1 MPTRTEISDTAIK
14 REEIAV
20 DRYETRLV
28 YPTTARRDASV
39 ARLELLWENRRFL
52 LKVSAIGLVI
62 SLIIA
67 LIIPHR
73 FNSTVQLM
81 PPDQQSLALSA
92 LAAFTG
98 RSGGATSALAP
109 LAGLAGD
116 LLGQR
121 TSGQLFIG
129 VLQSRTVLTAL
140 ITKFDLRKV
149 YRKKLWI
156 DAGKTLVRRT
166 DIKED
171 KKSGIITITVSDRS
185 PQRAAEMAQEYV
197 NQLNFVITELN
208 TSSARREREFLEGR
222 LKQVNAGLE
231 VAERNFGDFASKNAA
246 IDIPE
251 EGKAML
257 EAGAELQGELIAA
270 QTELQ
275 GLRQIYADD
284 HVKVRSMQARVD
296 ELQRQIQNL
305 GGKSASPGDVAN
317 ADGDALYPTIRKLP
331 VLGVQYADLL
341 RTAKVQ
347 EAVFE
352 VLTQEYEL
360 AKVQEA
366 KEVPSVKVLDA
377 PNIAERKSFP
387 PRRVITI
394 VGTLLF
400 FVGAMLWIIG
410 RDRWE
415 RLDPNDRRKSLALRV
430 YGDMGEHWQRLVL
443 RIRQARESRSF
454 AAHSPDAQ
462 TPSGP
467 S

>member
-1 MPTRTEISDTAIK
+1 MPTRAEISDTAIK
-14 REEIAV
+14 TEEIAV

-28 YPTTARRDASV
+28 YPRSARRDASV

-52 LKVSAIGLVI
+52 LKLSAIGLAI
-62 SLIIA
+62 SLVVA
-67 LIIPHR
+67 LLIPHR

-98 RSGGATSALAP
+98 RSGTSSALAP

-149 YRKKLWI
+149 YKKKLWI

-166 DIKED
+166 EIKED

-185 PQRAAEMAQEYV
+185 PQRAAQMAQEYV

-284 HVKVRSMQARVD
+284 HVKVRSMQARVN
-296 ELQRQIQNL
+296 ELQRQMQNL
-305 GGKSASPGDVAN
+305 GGKSASSGDVAN
-317 ADGDALYPTIRKLP
+317 VDGDALYPTIRKLP

-341 RTAKVQ
+341 RTARVQ

-366 KEVPSVKVLDA
+366 KEVPSVKVLDT
-377 PNIAERKSFP
+377 PSIAERKSFP

-394 VGTLLF
+394 VGALLF

-415 RLDPNDRRKSLALRV
+415 QLDPNDRRKSLAVRV
-430 YGDMGEHWQRLVL
+430 YGDLGEHWRCLVL
-443 RIRQARESRSF
+443 RIRQARASRS
-454 AAHSPDAQ
+454 AAADLPDEQ
-462 TPSGP
+462 HPSGL